1 MPLPE
6 YGGTLGHKR
15 AAHLLR
21 RATFGGNKQT
31 IDSYAGLTPAQAI
44 TNLFRQTLPDPV
56 LPIDPETGSEWF
68 ISGTTGANSENN
80 ELEEYFMGWFI
91 GQMLSTGIDAASN
104 PTQWLAYSAREKV
117 VMFLHSH
124 FTTIREKVN
133 NSRALY
139 FQNQLFRIYALD
151 ALNPLTNFKDLS
163 VKISVDNAML
173 RLLDGSLNV
182 KGSVN
187 ENYARELLELYS
199 IGRGLEAN
207 PPATS
212 GEPGDYG
219 VYTEA
224 DVQTAARILSGWDF
238 DEDFSLENQY
248 LAPDPAAGIPHGVVK
263 GNPLTNAS
271 AHDNDDVENPKT
283 FSDRFV
289 SALFPGNVIAP
300 DPTLLNGANATQ
312 ASALDEITKLIDLI
326 YEQLE
331 TAKNI
336 CRKIYRFYVWA
347 PHTTDETTPI
357 ESAIINVMA
366 NDFRTNGFK
375 IQPIIENLLRS
386 VHFYEAA
393 GGVTDDNF
401 GGMIKSPL
409 DMILGTI
416 RFFNVQLPNMT
427 TQAEEFYEATSDIIR
442 AMSNMG
448 MKFYE
453 PYDVAGYEAYH
464 QFPVYHRF
472 WITPNTLTQR
482 YNYIHYLL
490 DETQPGAFKVNSYQ
504 YVLNNFAAVAPDAR
518 QLLIELARYLLPM
531 QDNLTFDD
539 ATDDAASITAQRM
552 NYFKAR
558 FLNGFDEAYWTT
570 TWNQGTAIEDLE
582 GWLDTLLEALMQSPE
597 YQLA

>member
-21 RATFGGNKQT
+21 RATFGANKQL
-31 IDSYAGLTPAQAI
+31 IDSFASLTPAQAI
-44 TNLFRQTLPDPV
+44 NLLFRQTLPDPV
-56 LPIDPETGSEWF
+56 LPIDPETGQEWF
-68 ISGTTGANSENN
+68 ISGTTNANSENGD
-80 ELEEYFMGWFI
+80 LEQYFMGWFI
-91 GQMLSTGIDAASN
+91 GQMMSTGIDPVGN
-104 PTQWLAYSAREKV
+104 PTQWIAYSAREKV
-117 VMFLHSH
+117 VMFLHTH
-124 FTTIREKVN
+124 FTTIREKVAD
-133 NSRALY
+133 SRALY
-139 FQNQLFRIYALD
+139 FQNQLFRLFALD
-151 ALNPLTNFKDLS
+151 ATNPLADFKTLT
-163 VKISVDNAML
+163 VKVSVDNAML

-238 DEDFSLENQY
+238 DDEFTNID
-248 LAPDPAAGIPHGVVK
+248 PDTLLPRGVVK
-263 GNPLTNAS
+263 GNPTNAS
-271 AHDNDDVENPKT
+271 AHDNDDASKPKQ
-283 FSDRFV
+283 FSARFV
-289 SALFPGNVIAP
+289 STLFPNNIIAP
-300 DPTLLNGANATQ
+300 DPLLMNGGNPTE
-312 ASALDEITKLIDLI
+312 ASALDEVTKLIDLI
-326 YEQLE
+326 YEQPE
-331 TAKNI
+331 TARNI
-336 CRKIYRFYVWA
+336 CRKIYRFFVWA
-347 PHTTDETTPI
+347 PHTTDETLPI
-357 ESAIINVMA
+357 DSAIIEEMA
-366 NDFRTNGFK
+366 TTFRTNNFK
-375 IQPIIENLLRS
+375 LQPVIENLLRS
-386 VHFYEAA
+386 QHFYEAA

-401 GGMIKSPL
+401 GALIKSPL
-409 DMILGTI
+409 DMVLGTL
-416 RFFNVQLPNMT
+416 RFFNLQLPDMI
-427 TQAEEFYEATSDIIR
+427 TQAEDFYEVTGEILGAIDV
-442 AMSNMG
+442 MG
-448 MKFYE
+448 MKFYN

-482 YNYIHYLL
+482 YNFIHHILI
-490 DETQPGAFKVNSYQ
+490 ESEPGTLKINSYE
-504 YVLNNFAAVAPDAR
+504 YVLNNFNAVAPDA
-518 QLLIELARYLLPM
+518 QALLIELARYLLPL

-539 ATDDAASITAQRM
+539 AADDASSLTAIRM

-570 TWNQGTAIEDLE
+570 TWNQGTALDDIHS
-582 GWLDTLLEALMQSPE
+582 WLDTLFEALMQSPE